1 MLNSVLLTLIPAA
14 AVVVG
19 ALLGF
24 VWHPGATIRSA
35 VQHFTAGVV
44 MAAVGAELLPELGE
58 SHPLG
63 IAIGFCLGGALMLA
77 IKRWLGEGAEKDDD
91 APDEKGGGSSTG
103 LLVTVGLDLFV
114 DGLLCAVAI
123 AAAPE
128 SGLVIVAALTLEV
141 FFLGLATSVSLSRP
155 GAGGRGVMKAA
166 SLAILVPIGGAVGAL
181 AFLSL
186 PEIWQVGILAF
197 ATAALLYLVTEELLA
212 EAHEDGEDTTF
223 VAATFFLGFL
233 AVLMLKAL
241 GG

>member
-1 MLNSVLLTLIPAA
+1 MLNAVLLTLIPAA
-14 AVVVG
+14 AVIAG

-24 VWHPGATIRSA
+24 VWRPGATVRSA

-44 MAAVGAELLPELGE
+44 MAAVGAELLPELGDA
-58 SHPLG
+58 HPLG
-63 IAIGFCLGGALMLA
+63 IAIGFTLGGALMLA
-77 IKRWLGEGAEKDDD
+77 IKRWIGEPGETEEETPGEK
-91 APDEKGGGSSTG
+91 PGGNNTG
-103 LLVTVGLDLFV
+103 LLVTVGVDLFI
-114 DGLLCAVAI
+114 DGLLCAVAL

-155 GAGGRGVMKAA
+155 GAGAGGVMKACG
-166 SLAILVPIGGAVGAL
+166 LAVLVPIGGASGAL

-186 PEIWQVGILAF
+186 PDLWQVGILAF
-197 ATAALLYLVTEELLA
+197 ATAALIYLVTEELLA